1 MAENETPTPQRPID
15 WFATGWSVFAGGYLT
30 AITFLAIPKE
40 NIRFADMFSGFLLGT
55 VISALIQ
62 FRYGSS
68 VSSRKKD
75 ETIATQLQAPK
86 DSVNG

>member
-1 MAENETPTPQRPID
+1 MLFPNSFPTKID
-15 WFATGWSVFAGGYLT
+15 WFAVGWSTFAASYLT
-30 AITFLAIPKE
+30 AITFLEIPKE

-55 VISALIQ
+55 DICAMIQ

-75 ETIATQLQAPK
+75 ETIAAQLDSATPK
-86 DSVNG
+86 KD